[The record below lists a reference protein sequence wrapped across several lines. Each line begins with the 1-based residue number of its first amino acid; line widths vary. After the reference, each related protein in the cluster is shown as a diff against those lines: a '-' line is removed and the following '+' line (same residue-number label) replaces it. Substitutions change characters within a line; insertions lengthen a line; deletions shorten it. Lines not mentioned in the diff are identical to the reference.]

1 MHIKTDGIV
10 IREQNIGESDR
21 LVTILT
27 RKYGLV
33 RAFVKGA
40 NSYKSSKLSSTQ
52 LLCYSHFTLY
62 RRKDTYIIDNAE
74 PIEVFFNLRND
85 IVKLSLALYLSQVC
99 EELSPKEDY
108 SEEQLRLLLNSIHLL
123 CNTDKDPI
131 VIKSTLE
138 LRMMSISGYMP
149 NLLACSSC
157 NEYES
162 DIMYFNIND
171 GTLLCSNCATN
182 SASGIKLPKSVV
194 TAMRYIIFSESK
206 KIFDFNLTNENLK
219 LLTSVTERYLIAQ
232 TQRSYKT
239 LDFYYSVNG
248 V

>member
-27 RKYGLV
+27 REYGLV
-33 RAFVKGA
+33 RAFVRGA
-40 NSYKSSKLSSTQ
+40 KSIKSNKLSSTG

-62 RRKDTYIIDNAE
+62 RRKDSYVVDYAE

-99 EELSPKEDY
+99 EELAPKEDNAQGY
-108 SEEQLRLLLNSIHLL
+108 LRLLLNSIHLL
-123 CNTDKDPI
+123 CKTDKNILI
-131 VIKSTLE
+131 VKSALE
-138 LRMMSISGYMP
+138 FRAMSKSGYMP
-149 NLLACSSC
+149 NLLACNTC

-162 DIMYFNIND
+162 DIMYFNVND
-171 GTLLCSNCATN
+171 GTLFCSECGDNGEN
-182 SASGIKLPKSVV
+182 IKIPKSVV
-194 TAMRYIIFSESK
+194 SAMRYIIYSEFN
-206 KIFDFNLTNENLK
+206 KIFDFNLSEENLK
-219 LLTSVTERYLIAQ
+219 ILNFITERYLIVQ
-232 TQRSYKT
+232 TQRNYKT

-248 V
+248 D